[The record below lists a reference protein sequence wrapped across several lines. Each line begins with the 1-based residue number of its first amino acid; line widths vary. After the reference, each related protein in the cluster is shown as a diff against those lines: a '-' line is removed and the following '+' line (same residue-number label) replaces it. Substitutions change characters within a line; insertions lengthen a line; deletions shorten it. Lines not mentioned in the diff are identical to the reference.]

1 VGAAYGSSCNKR
13 FKEAVVTTLM
23 LEHLGPP
30 AGPREL
36 RRRECARRQAL
47 DALGGRTVWW
57 ATALPAGRAEAQA
70 RCDGL
75 RGRGDVAAD
84 RLEIAVPEPLRGLIE
99 QLEAMLR
106 GLPASGAAIGAEQEE
121 VYADGSAAGEALVGG
136 AVRPDDVVVLCD
148 SAAALLAQPVR
159 ERGAHV
165 VWQVTI
171 RARREPAP
179 LRAWRFVH
187 RAAPTIDA
195 YATSW
200 STPLPRGCQQ
210 RGVAAFMAAPD
221 AVAAN
226 EATSERG
233 TGGWDPEVGW
243 SRLLAD
249 VVRGGR
255 EEHVGGTRHARPAV
269 AAR

>member
-1 VGAAYGSSCNKR
+1 
-13 FKEAVVTTLM
+13 VTTLT
-23 LEHLGPP
+23 LEHLGPV

-36 RRRECARRQAL
+36 RRRERARRQAL

-57 ATALPAGRAEAQA
+57 ATALPAGHAEAQA

-75 RGRGDVAAD
+75 RGRGEVVAD
-84 RLEIAVPEPLRGLIE
+84 RLEITVPEPLRGLVE

-106 GLPASGAAIGAEQEE
+106 GAAGSDTALGAEQQQ
-121 VYADGSAAGEALVGG
+121 VYAEGSVEGEALVGG
-136 AVRPDDVVVLCD
+136 AVGPGDVVVLCD

-165 VWQVTI
+165 VWQVAI
-171 RARREPAP
+171 RPRRARAS
-179 LRAWRFVH
+179 LQAWRFVH
-187 RAAPTIDA
+187 RGAPAIDA
-195 YATSW
+195 YATTW
-200 STPLPRGCQQ
+200 STPLPRGCEQ

-226 EATSERG
+226 EATSARG
-233 TGGWDPEVGW
+233 TGDWDPEAGW

>member
-1 VGAAYGSSCNKR
+1 MGAAYGSACTKR

-30 AGPREL
+30 AGSREL

-57 ATALPAGRAEAQA
+57 ATALPAGHAEAQA

-75 RGRGDVAAD
+75 RGRGEVVAD
-84 RLEIAVPEPLRGLIE
+84 RLEITVSEPLRGLVE
-99 QLEAMLR
+99 QLEAMLH
-106 GLPASGAAIGAEQEE
+106 GLSASDVALGAEQEE
-121 VYADGSAAGEALVGG
+121 VYAGGSAEGDALVGG
-136 AVRPDDVVVLCD
+136 AVGPDDVVVLCD

-171 RARREPAP
+171 RPRREPGS

-187 RAAPTIDA
+187 RAGPTIDA
-195 YATSW
+195 YAATW
-200 STPLPRGCQQ
+200 STPLPRGCEQ

-221 AVAAN
+221 AVAAS
-226 EATSERG
+226 ETTSARG
-233 TGGWDPEVGW
+233 AGDWNPELGW

>member
-1 VGAAYGSSCNKR
+1 
-13 FKEAVVTTLM
+13 M

-30 AGPREL
+30 G
-36 RRRECARRQAL
+36 
-47 DALGGRTVWW
+47 
-57 ATALPAGRAEAQA
+57 
-70 RCDGL
+70 
-75 RGRGDVAAD
+75 
-84 RLEIAVPEPLRGLIE
+84 
-99 QLEAMLR
+99 
-106 GLPASGAAIGAEQEE
+106 
-121 VYADGSAAGEALVGG
+121 GEAFVGG
-136 AVRPDDVVVLCD
+136 AVGPDDVVVACD

-171 RARREPAP
+171 RPRRARASLP
-179 LRAWRFVH
+179 AWRFVH
-187 RAAPTIDA
+187 RATPAFDA
-195 YATSW
+195 YATTW
-200 STPLPRGCQQ
+200 STPLPRGCEQ

-233 TGGWDPEVGW
+233 TGDWDPEVGW

-255 EEHVGGTRHARPAV
+255 DEHVGGTRHAQPAV

>member
-1 VGAAYGSSCNKR
+1 
-13 FKEAVVTTLM
+13 VTTLM

-30 AGPREL
+30 AGPGAL
-36 RRRECARRQAL
+36 RRRDHARRQAL

-57 ATALPAGRAEAQA
+57 ASALPAGRAEAQA

-75 RGRGDVAAD
+75 RGRGEVAAD
-84 RLEIAVPEPLRGLIE
+84 RLEIAVPEPLCGLVE

-106 GLPASGAAIGAEQEE
+106 GLPESNMALGAEQQA
-121 VYADGSAAGEALVGG
+121 VYAGGSADGEALVGG

-148 SAAALLAQPVR
+148 SAAALLAQPAR

-165 VWQVTI
+165 VGQVAI
-171 RARREPAP
+171 RPRPQRTS
-179 LRAWRFVH
+179 LQAWRFVH
-187 RAAPTIDA
+187 RAAPVIDA

-200 STPLPRGCQQ
+200 STPLPRGCEQ

-233 TGGWDPEVGW
+233 TGDWDPEVGW

-255 EEHVGGTRHARPAV
+255 EEHVGGTRQARPAV